1 MNRKAVSHL
10 RRVDPVMAGIIERV
24 GPCRFRVSDG
34 GTHFD
39 AITRSIVYQQL
50 SGSAAATIHSRL
62 IALYDGAAPQPA
74 LLLATSDDA
83 LRGAGLSRQKISYL
97 RDLAERAESG
107 DIPLETI
114 HELDDEAVIDALTR
128 IRGVGR
134 WTAQMFLMFRLGR
147 LDVLPELDLGVRKA
161 IQIAYRTR
169 GLPTTER
176 VHRIGKCWAP
186 YRTIA
191 SWYLWASIDMKDAL
205 PVRRKSARR
214 ARSPRAK

>member
-10 RRVDPVMAGIIERV
+10 RRADPVMAGIIERV

-50 SGSAAATIHSRL
+50 SGSAAATIYSRL
-62 IALYDGAAPQPA
+62 MALYDGAAPEPA
-74 LLLATSDDA
+74 LLLAMSDDI

-97 RDLAERAESG
+97 RDLAERVQSG
-107 DIPLETI
+107 EVPLETI
-114 HELDDEAVIDALTR
+114 HELDDDAVIDALTR
-128 IRGVGR
+128 IKGVGR

-147 LDVLPELDLGVRKA
+147 PDVLPELDLGVRKA
-161 IQIAYRTR
+161 IQVAYRTR

-191 SWYLWASIDMKDAL
+191 SWYLWASIDMKDSL
-205 PVRRKSARR
+205 PVQRKAARRVGSARR
-214 ARSPRAK
+214 K

>member
-34 GTHFD
+34 GSHFD
-39 AITRSIVYQQL
+39 AVTRSIVYQQL

-62 IALYDGAAPQPA
+62 IALYGDAAPAPA
-74 LLLATSDDA
+74 LLLGIPDEL

-97 RDLAERAESG
+97 RDLAERVEAG
-107 DIPLETI
+107 DVPLDSI
-114 HELDDEAVIDALTR
+114 HELDDDAVIDALTR
-128 IRGVGR
+128 IKGVGR

-147 LDVLPELDLGVRKA
+147 PDVLPELDLGVRKA
-161 IQIAYRTR
+161 IQREYRTR
-169 GLPTTER
+169 GLPSTER
-176 VHRIGKCWAP
+176 VLKIGKRWAP

-191 SWYLWASIDMKDAL
+191 SWYLWASMDMKEAK
-205 PVRRKSARR
+205 PVPRQSAPLAR
-214 ARSPRAK
+214 AARAK

>member
-1 MNRKAVSHL
+1 
-10 RRVDPVMAGIIERV
+10 MAGVIERV

-34 GTHFD
+34 GSHFD
-39 AITRSIVYQQL
+39 AVVRSIVYQQL

-62 IALYDGAAPQPA
+62 IALYGGSTPAPA
-74 LLLATSDDA
+74 LLLAMTDEL

-97 RDLAERAESG
+97 RDLAERVEAG
-107 DIPLETI
+107 DVPLDLI
-114 HELDDEAVIDALTR
+114 HQLDDDAVIEALTR
-128 IRGVGR
+128 IKGVGR

-147 LDVLPELDLGVRKA
+147 PDILPELDLGVRKA
-161 IQIAYRTR
+161 IQVAYRTR

-191 SWYLWASIDMKDAL
+191 SWYLWASIDMKDSL
-205 PVRRKSARR
+205 PVRRKTARR
-214 ARSPRAK
+214 ARSTRAK

>member
-1 MNRKAVSHL
+1 
-10 RRVDPVMAGIIERV
+10 MAGVIERV
-24 GPCRFRVSDG
+24 GPCRFRVNEG

-50 SGSAAATIHSRL
+50 SGSAAATIHGRL
-62 IALYDGAAPQPA
+62 IALYDGAIPAPS
-74 LLLATSDDA
+74 LLLAMPDEL

-97 RDLAERAESG
+97 RDLAARVESG
-107 DIPLETI
+107 DVPLDAI
-114 HELDDEAVIDALTR
+114 HEMDDDAVVDALTR

-147 LDVLPELDLGVRKA
+147 PDILPELDLGVRKA
-161 IQIAYRTR
+161 IQLAYRTR

-176 VHRIGKCWAP
+176 VQKIGKRWAP

-191 SWYLWASIDMKDAL
+191 SWYLWASIDMKL
-205 PVRRKSARR
+205 EKPVPRQSTPAGRAGRA
-214 ARSPRAK
+214 ARSK

>member
-10 RRVDPVMAGIIERV
+10 RSVDPVMAGVIDRV

-34 GTHFD
+34 GSHFD
-39 AITRSIVYQQL
+39 AVVRSIVYQQL

-62 IALYDGAAPQPA
+62 IALYGDDTPSPGQ
-74 LLLATSDDA
+74 LLAIPDES

-97 RDLAERAESG
+97 RDLATRVECGEV
-107 DIPLETI
+107 PLDSI
-114 HELDDEAVIDALTR
+114 HELDDDAVIEALTR
-128 IRGVGR
+128 IKGVGR

-147 LDVLPELDLGVRKA
+147 PDVLPELDLGVRKA

-169 GLPTTER
+169 ALPTTER
-176 VHRIGKCWAP
+176 VHKIGKRWAP

-191 SWYLWASIDMKDAL
+191 SWYLWASIDMKETK
-205 PVRRKSARR
+205 PVPRQSAPMPRAAR
-214 ARSPRAK
+214 AR